1 MPIKWR
7 EKSKEGFFA
16 SGALGGNFCWLK
28 TFMDTKAFHAHWLE
42 WIWGHSP
49 RWDTFIGWEGMKL
62 LTGSLQCKQRND
74 FKSFCTVKKIG
85 MGHFP
90 LAVVGEGCCP
100 WLPGRG
106 GLLTGPPTWQA
117 FVCSEER
124 AWSIGTRCGWCDL
137 INPTQKANCSAE
149 RVSNV
154 AL

>member
-28 TFMDTKAFHAHWLE
+28 TFMDRKAFHAHWLE
-42 WIWGHSP
+42 WIWRHSL
-49 RWDTFIGWEGMKL
+49 RWDTFIGREGMKL
-62 LTGSLQCKQRND
+62 RTGSLQCKQWSD

-100 WLPGRG
+100 WLSRRRASHGAPYTAGFCVLRG
-106 GLLTGPPTWQA
+106 ESLEHRHKVWPMRPDKPHTKSQL
-117 FVCSEER
+117 
-124 AWSIGTRCGWCDL
+124 
-137 INPTQKANCSAE
+137 
-149 RVSNV
+149 
-154 AL
+154 